1 MTKRILPVAL
11 AACIM
16 TVFLIVV
23 PTARRQS
30 NAVWPGHWV
39 NKGIGNGVMLFLY
52 GKRWTKF

>member
-1 MTKRILPVAL
+1 
-11 AACIM
+11 M

-52 GKRWTKF
+52 GRRWTKF